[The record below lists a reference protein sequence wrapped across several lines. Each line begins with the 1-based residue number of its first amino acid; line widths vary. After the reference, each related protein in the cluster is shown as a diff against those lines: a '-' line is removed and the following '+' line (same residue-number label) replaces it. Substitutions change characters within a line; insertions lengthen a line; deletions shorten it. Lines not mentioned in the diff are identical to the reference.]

1 VRRSGAVGVGRSAAC
16 AALDQAHA
24 CVLHAGA
31 VKVAQWMRYRIGIWQ
46 MRWPGCCNAMGTPPG
61 GSMEE
66 RRPREREL
74 VLAPNEYA
82 WVLDT
87 TKGHI
92 NCYVG
97 PNKTSLAQTDQT
109 VVFDE
114 REKRFVNADIPQAV
128 QLFATAPENWYLILK
143 NPALD
148 GNHPRT
154 GVASGL
160 ADLAVGKKVMVKGP
174 VSFALWPGQMA
185 RVVEAHRLR
194 SNEYL
199 VARIYDAGLAMKDPS
214 GVLARDIVT
223 GEDIDFE
230 VGQRIVIPGDRVAF
244 YMPPNGVEVVA
255 DDEGRMIRRAVTLQR
270 LEYCVLHSENG
281 RKRTVRGE
289 AVVFPAPDESFLEQD
304 GRRQFRAIELSETTG
319 IHIKVIAP
327 YEDESGAHAEG
338 DELFLTGE
346 TTRLY
351 FPREEHAIIRTQAG
365 GDVHHAVA
373 IPAGDGRYL
382 LDRLTG
388 DIRLEAGP
396 KMLLPD
402 PRRHVMTRR
411 ALSDRESML
420 FYPGNED
427 ALAFNRSLRGIG
439 PAATAKVPAPA
450 RTMARVEAAP
460 GHEGMDTFSRN
471 YTKPMSLL
479 LNDKYDGA
487 ITIDVW
493 SGYAVCVKNRQGQR
507 RVVTGPQTVMLAYD
521 ETLEALTLST
531 GTPKT
536 SARLLPTVFLR
547 VAGNQVSDRI
557 EVTSEDLV
565 KSVVHLTYRVSFDGE
580 SDQWFVVD
588 NYVKLL
594 VEHAA
599 SKLKAQARKMSI
611 RQLRTGIAEIARDT
625 LLGVKTETGRR
636 GLRFAENGM
645 HVFDVEVHS
654 LEISDDDVRDLL
666 DGAQRASVASAV
678 DVARRE
684 SDLADRKRMEE
695 IARAIMEGEQET
707 KIMQHRLALELEEQ
721 TQLVERRRMEH
732 RAQLLIEKQKA
743 EMTAATADGE
753 LRALRL
759 QVREKES
766 KQDVVELEQRQG
778 IELAF
783 LQAQTDARVRQA
795 EALSPELSAALTRL
809 GDSQLLSS
817 LADNFGELAAVEG
830 RGLLETARKF
840 LDFVPNTALPV
851 MRSRVS
857 DAE

>member
-1 VRRSGAVGVGRSAAC
+1 
-16 AALDQAHA
+16 
-24 CVLHAGA
+24 
-31 VKVAQWMRYRIGIWQ
+31 
-46 MRWPGCCNAMGTPPG
+46 
-61 GSMEE
+61 MEE

-114 REKRFVNADIPQAV
+114 REKRFVNADIPQAI

-160 ADLAVGKKVMVKGP
+160 AELAVGKKVVVKGP

-194 SNEYL
+194 SNEYI
-199 VARIYDAGLAMKDPS
+199 VARVYDAGLAMKDPA
-214 GVLARDIVT
+214 GVLARDIKD
-223 GEDIDFE
+223 GEVIDFE

-244 YMPPNGVEVVA
+244 YMPPNGVEVVP
-255 DDEGRMIRRAVTLQR
+255 DDDGRLIRRAVTLQR

-289 AVVFPAPDESFLEQD
+289 AVVFPQPDESFLEQD
-304 GRRQFRAIELSETTG
+304 GRRHFRAIELSETTG
-319 IHIKVIAP
+319 IHIKIIAP
-327 YEDESGAHAEG
+327 YEDDSGAHAEG
-338 DELFLTGE
+338 DELFITGA

-351 FPREEHAIIRTQAG
+351 FPREEHAIIRTAAG

-388 DIRLEAGP
+388 EIKLEAGP

-427 ALAFNRSLRGIG
+427 ALAFNRALRGVG
-439 PAATAKVPAPA
+439 PSSTMTKAATPQRAATRA
-450 RTMARVEAAP
+450 EAAP
-460 GHEGMDTFSRN
+460 GHEGMDTFSRS
-471 YTKPMSLL
+471 YTKPTALL

-487 ITIDVW
+487 VTIDVW

-507 RVVTGPQTVMLAYD
+507 RVVAGPQTVMLAYD

-536 SARLLPTVFLR
+536 STRLLPTVFLR

-565 KSVVHLTYRVSFDGE
+565 KAVVHLTYRVSFDGE
-580 SDQWFVVD
+580 SDLWFVVD

-625 LLGVKTETGRR
+625 LLGVKTEGGRR
-636 GLRFAENGM
+636 GLRFSENGM
-645 HVFDVEVHS
+645 YVFDVEVHS

-684 SDLADRKRMEE
+684 SDLADSQRMEE
-695 IARAIMEGEQET
+695 IARAILAGEQET
-707 KIMQHRLALELEEQ
+707 KLLQHKLALELEEQ
-721 TQLVERRRMEH
+721 TQLVERRRLEH

-743 EMTAATADGE
+743 ELTAANADGE
-753 LRALRL
+753 LRALKL
-759 QVREKES
+759 QIREKES
-766 KQDVVELEQRQG
+766 AQDVIEVERRQALEV
-778 IELAF
+778 AF
-783 LQAQTDARVRQA
+783 LEAQTEARVRQA
-795 EALSPELSAALTRL
+795 EALSPELTAALTRL
-809 GDSQLLSS
+809 GDSQLISS

-830 RGLLETARKF
+830 RGLLETARKV
-840 LDFVPNTALPV
+840 LDFVPTSALPV
-851 MRSRVS
+851 IRAKGG